1 MSPLRREEHG
11 LAFGPPRSVP
21 ASEISGYDKPSLL
34 SKPQVPE
41 VLHFSYEEGAG
52 NPLCMLLLLLFSC

>member
-1 MSPLRREEHG
+1 MAALLDESFEKGGAR
-11 LAFGPPRSVP
+11 LAFGSPYSVP
-21 ASEISGYDKPSLL
+21 ASEISGYDKPSPL

-52 NPLCMLLLLLFSC
+52 NPL

>member
-11 LAFGPPRSVP
+11 LAFGPPSSVP
-21 ASEISGYDKPSLL
+21 VSEISGYDKSSLL

-41 VLHFSYEEGAG
+41 VLHFYYEEGAG
-52 NPLCMLLLLLFSC
+52 NPL

>member
-21 ASEISGYDKPSLL
+21 VSEISGYDKPSLL

-52 NPLCMLLLLLFSC
+52 NPL